1 MSSEKFQKKI
11 YLPGLHGLRAIATVL
26 VIITHVELFK
36 AKWGLPNLY
45 KYKLIQEFGTIGV
58 DFFFVL
64 SGFLITYLLFKE
76 KEKYNKVSI
85 KNFYIRRV
93 LRIWPLYY
101 IVLILVFFIL
111 PFIGYPEVPGLNIHD
126 DFYERLTLFTFFLP
140 NVSKAFYDFVPYGGI
155 MWSVGV
161 EEQFYLIWPLILAF
175 SNKYFKNIVSVFVFL
190 ILIKA
195 LTILP
200 VFDNFDHTIG
210 IRKFLAMLRLEIMA
224 IGGIGAWLLY
234 FKKKSVHAYLLNDFI
249 QIISYTSIFVIIYFL
264 PSSLNEAKHIFLG
277 FLFIIII
284 LNVSSN
290 NRSFIKLENKY
301 FRFLGNISYGMYMYH
316 MIIANGF
323 IYLGIT
329 LGFDSFSFN
338 ISVYTFTLFFT
349 ILVSHYSYV
358 VLEKR
363 FLKLKSKFSVIHSG
377 LKVK

>member
-11 YLPGLHGLRAIATVL
+11 YLPGLHGLRAIAAFL
-26 VIITHVELFK
+26 VIITHIELFK
-36 AKWGLPNLY
+36 AKWSLPNWY
-45 KYKLIQEFGTIGV
+45 NYKLIQDFGTIGV

-76 KEKYNKVSI
+76 KEKYNKLNVKS
-85 KNFYIRRV
+85 FYIRRV

-101 IVLILVFFIL
+101 VVLILIFFIL
-111 PFIGYPEVPGLNIHD
+111 PFIEYPEVPGLNIND

-161 EEQFYLIWPLILAF
+161 EEQFYLIWPLILVF
-175 SNKYFKNIVSVFVFL
+175 SNKYMKNIVSVFVFL
-190 ILIKA
+190 VLIKT

-200 VFDNFDHTIG
+200 YFNNFDNIIG
-210 IRKFLAMLRLEIMA
+210 IKNFLAMLRIEIMA
-224 IGGIGAWLLY
+224 VGGIGAWLLY
-234 FKKKSVHAYLLNDFI
+234 YKKHLVHRYLYNGYL
-249 QIISYTSIFVIIYFL
+249 QIISYTGIFVVVYFL
-264 PSSLNEAKHIFLG
+264 PSNLNDAKHIFLG

-290 NRSFIKLENKY
+290 NCSFIKLENKC

-323 IYLGIT
+323 IYLGIA
-329 LGFDSFSFN
+329 
-338 ISVYTFTLFFT
+338 
-349 ILVSHYSYV
+349 
-358 VLEKR
+358 
-363 FLKLKSKFSVIHSG
+363 
-377 LKVK
+377 